1 MNKLFTTNV
10 PKHLPWECNHACRHV
25 TCICRVM
32 LVNFIKFRFTRSFTN
47 WQSIPSITLLKPW
60 KSCTHFSS
68 KATQKPFVFLWIT
81 LLRLWQCC
89 HFDIVV
95 LLNGGY
101 QILRLGDLQVTG
113 LEDGHNNLSNSLQD
127 GGDVRG
133 KKYNSNI
140 IWVVFNTDKGDHEHY
155 QLSEVPCHQCCVW

>member
-1 MNKLFTTNV
+1 
-10 PKHLPWECNHACRHV
+10 
-25 TCICRVM
+25 
-32 LVNFIKFRFTRSFTN
+32 
-47 WQSIPSITLLKPW
+47 
-60 KSCTHFSS
+60 
-68 KATQKPFVFLWIT
+68 
-81 LLRLWQCC
+81 LWQCC

-140 IWVVFNTDKGDHEHY
+140 I
-155 QLSEVPCHQCCVW
+155 